1 MSRFSRIFFLMIMNK
16 DTTRKIFLDYFIC
29 KEETSCEKWSEY
41 ADPAKFSQMDEQ
53 HLPLFLK
60 NGRMSGKIAS

>member
-29 KEETSCEKWSEY
+29 KEETRNCQINKH
-41 ADPAKFSQMDEQ
+41 AHPK
-53 HLPLFLK
+53 K
-60 NGRMSGKIAS
+60 